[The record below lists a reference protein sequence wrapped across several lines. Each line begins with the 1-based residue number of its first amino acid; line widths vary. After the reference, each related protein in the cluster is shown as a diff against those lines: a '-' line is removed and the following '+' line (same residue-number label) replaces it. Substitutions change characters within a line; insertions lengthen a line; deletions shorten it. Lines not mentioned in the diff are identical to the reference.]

1 MKLTY
6 RGVEYDHNPPM
17 LEVSESDILCQY
29 RGRLHRYT
37 YVRHVPFPQ
46 AQATLTYR
54 GATYQANRHGQRKA
68 VDQAEQTSVFSA
80 FQRKLAELTPLMDER
95 RQLLRE
101 SARSHSESIQRSLE
115 HRIAVA
121 REQGNTS
128 LLNQLED
135 EMRQMA

>member
-17 LEVSESDILCQY
+17 LEVSESDILCNY
-29 RGRLHRYT
+29 RGRQHRYT
-37 YVRHVPFPQ
+37 YVRHIPFPQ
-46 AQATLTYR
+46 PQAQLTYR
-54 GATYQANRHGQRKA
+54 GATYQTNRHGERQSVA
-68 VDQAEQTSVFSA
+68 QAESKSVFSA
-80 FQRKLAELTPLMDER
+80 FQRNLAKLTPLMDER

-101 SARSHSESIQRSLE
+101 AARSHSESIQRSLE

-121 REQGNTS
+121 REQGNVN
-128 LLNQLED
+128 LLQQLED

>member
-17 LEVSESDILCQY
+17 LEVSESDILCNY
-29 RGRLHRYT
+29 RGRNHRYT

-46 AQATLTYR
+46 TQAKLTYR
-54 GATYQANRHGQRKA
+54 GATYQTNRHGER
-68 VDQAEQTSVFSA
+68 QALTQEKSVFSA

-101 SARSHSESIQRSLE
+101 SARSHSESIHRSLE
-115 HRIAVA
+115 RRIAVA
-121 REQGNTS
+121 REQGNVN
-128 LLNQLED
+128 LLQQLED

>member
-17 LEVSESDILCQY
+17 LEISESDILCSY
-29 RGRLHRYT
+29 RGHNHHYT

-46 AQATLTYR
+46 PQAELTYR
-54 GATYQANRHGQRKA
+54 GAAYQTNRHGQRQA
-68 VDQAEQTSVFSA
+68 VAQPETKSVFSA
-80 FQRKLAELTPLMDER
+80 FQRKLAELTPMMDSR

-101 SARSHSESIQRSLE
+101 AARNHSDSIQRSLE
-115 HRIAVA
+115 RRIAIA
-121 REQGNTS
+121 REQGNVH
-128 LLNQLED
+128 LLQQLED